1 MFTTIFTYELK
12 YWLRQPS
19 IYFYTVVLF
28 MAGMIAVGGIAG
40 AFDPPATIT
49 GVRLFAN
56 APIRMIE
63 IYGFLMQLVLFLLP
77 AIIGVSVYRDF
88 NSRMH
93 HMLYTL
99 PITRAGYIWG
109 KFLSS
114 FTVAVGVVFMLV
126 GGMYGGTL
134 LPTANPALLAP
145 FEAAS
150 YVRLLA
156 IYIVPNI
163 LTFGFLIFAVILF
176 TRNIYA
182 GFILII
188 TLLAVQGIIGNVL
201 GGVDASTRFWAG
213 LLDPFGETAAAEAV
227 RYWSLSEQNTR
238 QVPFSGIVLFN
249 RLVWFFCAVAIF
261 SLAYARFQFNHQ
273 VNGFFSGIFK
283 KAKEANF
290 RAAGSIL
297 RLQLPRPV
305 YQYHFRAQLRNMLFC
320 SRTAFMYMLCSW
332 MFIVLVLVGILFV
345 FYQQA
350 QMNLPYGFKILPV
363 TWQMLRVPSIV
374 FSGVIYLITFLYA
387 GILVQRAQSTNMQQ
401 LLDVCPLPNWVVVFG
416 NFLALVKMQA
426 LLLSF
431 IVLGG
436 ICVQISRGY
445 YQFEPGLYL
454 FETYVLN
461 LPSLAIW
468 AFAAVFVQT
477 LIRNPYL
484 GMFSLLLGA
493 SGVMALPEFGIEDY
507 VFRFGH
513 SPAFNY
519 TDMSGYG
526 ASLPGYLVYKAYW
539 LIGGCLLL
547 IGALLFHV
555 RGIPYSLKE
564 RLQIAGKRLRGRVA
578 LVALLFFTSFLSMG
592 GGLYFL
598 ENYYYDKINSLAE
611 ADRWRAISEKRY
623 GNLSSLVQPRI
634 TDVKINIDLFPQ
646 KRRFTA
652 QGTYTLTNK
661 VNKQLDTLLINYAYH
676 ESTRYEIERAHQ
688 VISRDSLVRFDIL
701 RLATPLLPG
710 DSILMNFE
718 IDSKPHN
725 WLDPNPRVKQNGTF
739 IRDNIFPKLGCRNI
753 EITNKNKRQQYGLPA
768 VATTKNIVGDSL
780 LLGYANPGNQ
790 TDWIRLE
797 TVISTDASQTALAPG
812 ELLKTEVKGERKSF
826 HYKTEGK
833 VKHEF
838 VFQSAKYQLKK
849 DRWNDLDLE
858 IYYHKGHQHNLERL
872 FKGMKA
878 SLSYNSHYFGEY
890 PHSTVRIAAFPLSE
904 GSFATNMANIM
915 PYSEVKFLADVD
927 TTQANNIDLPF
938 YMTVHELSHQWWG
951 NQFISADIP
960 GKKFLTESV
969 AEYVAL
975 KVLERTTGTK
985 EMHKFRRL
993 FLDSYLN
1000 SRNKASTAEKPLIKA
1015 AANMDY
1021 INYRRGGLV
1030 LYALSDF
1037 IGEENINRA
1046 LSAFE
1051 STVRYGDPPFPTAK
1065 DLVKHLRA
1073 VTPDTL
1079 QYFIS
1084 DMIENVTLYDNR
1096 ASISIVRQ
1104 LDNGE
1109 YEVELDV
1116 VVSKFR
1122 NDDRWQRVY
1131 SDSAGEFL
1139 MDNFTAAGDTI
1150 FSLPLDDYI
1159 EVGIFAMTQDSKMSE
1174 GKTLYLKKHRINGI
1188 NNRFRIK
1195 VKEQPYSAGID
1206 PFLKLPDVY
1215 PGDNLQTIR
1224 TNSQ

>member
-19 IYFYTVVLF
+19 IYFYAATLF
-28 MAGMIAVGGIAG
+28 LAGVIAVGGIAG
-40 AFDPPATIT
+40 AFDPPTIIT
-49 GVRLFAN
+49 GVKLFAN
-56 APIRMIE
+56 APIRLIE

-93 HMLYTL
+93 HLLYTL
-99 PITRAGYIWG
+99 PITRAGYLWG

-126 GGMYGGTL
+126 AGMYGGTL

-150 YVRLLA
+150 YIHLLA
-156 IYIVPNI
+156 IYIIPNTLI
-163 LTFGFLIFAVILF
+163 FSFLIFAVILY

-188 TLLAVQGIIGNVL
+188 TLLAVQGIIGNIL

-227 RYWSLSEQNTR
+227 RYWSLSEQNTK
-238 QVPFSGIVLFN
+238 QVPLNGIALFN
-249 RLVWFFCAVAIF
+249 RLTWFTLAVIIF
-261 SLAYARFQFNHQ
+261 SAAYSRFQFSHQ
-273 VNGFFSGIFK
+273 ASGFFSGIFK
-283 KAKEANF
+283 KAKAANF
-290 RAAGSIL
+290 HVPGSIL
-297 RLQLPRPV
+297 RLQLPRPA
-305 YQYHFRAQLRNMLFC
+305 YQYHLKAQLRNLFFF
-320 SRTAFMYMLCSW
+320 SRTAFMYMLRSW

-387 GILVQRAQSTNMQQ
+387 GILVQRAHSTNMKQ
-401 LLDVCPLPNWVVVFG
+401 LLDVCPMPNWVVVFG

-431 IVLGG
+431 IIVGG
-436 ICVQISRGY
+436 IGVQISRGY

-484 GMFSLLLGA
+484 GLFLLLLGA
-493 SGVMALPEFGIEDY
+493 SGIMALPEFGIEDY

-513 SPAFNY
+513 SPAFSY

-526 ASLPGYLVYKAYW
+526 ASLPGYLIYKTYW
-539 LIGGCLLL
+539 LIGGGLLL
-547 IGALLFHV
+547 IAALLFHV
-555 RGIPYSLKE
+555 RGIPYSFRE
-564 RLQIAGKRLRGRVA
+564 RLQIAGKRFRGKVA
-578 LVALLFFTSFLSMG
+578 LASLLLFSSFLGMG

-598 ENYYYDKINSLAE
+598 ENYYYDKINTLAE

-623 GNLSSLVQPRI
+623 GHLSALIQPRI
-634 TDVKINIDLFPQ
+634 TEVKISIDLFPRERQ
-646 KRRFTA
+646 FKA
-652 QGTYTLTNK
+652 KGTYTLKNK
-661 VNKQLDTLLINYAYH
+661 INKPLDTLLINYAYH
-676 ESTRYEIERAHQ
+676 ESTRYEIDRAHQ

-710 DSILMNFE
+710 DSIQMNFAV
-718 IDSKPHN
+718 DSKPHN
-725 WLDPNPRVKQNGTF
+725 WLNPNPRIKQNGTF
-739 IRDNIFPKLGCRNI
+739 IRDNIFPKLGYRNI
-753 EITNKNKRQQYGLPA
+753 ELTNINKRQRYGLPA
-768 VATTKNIVGDSL
+768 IASVKNAGDSL

-790 TDWIRLE
+790 TDWITLE
-797 TVISTDASQTALAPG
+797 TVISTNASQTALAPG
-812 ELLKTEVKGERKSF
+812 ELLKEELKGDRKIF
-826 HYKTEGK
+826 HYKTEEK

-849 DRWNDLDLE
+849 DLWHDVDLE

-878 SLSYNSHYFGEY
+878 ALEYNSYYFDKY

-975 KVLERTTGTK
+975 KVLERTSGPK

-993 FLDSYLN
+993 FLDAYLN
-1000 SRNKASTAEKPLIKA
+1000 SRNKASTIEQPLVRA

-1030 LYALSDF
+1030 LYALSDL
-1037 IGEENINRA
+1037 IGEENVNRA

-1051 STVRYGDPPFPTAK
+1051 STVRFGSPPFPTAK
-1065 DLVKHLRA
+1065 DLVQHLRA
-1073 VTPDTL
+1073 ATPDTL
-1079 QYFIS
+1079 QYFIT
-1084 DMIENVTLYDNR
+1084 DMIENNTLYDNR
-1096 ASISIVRQ
+1096 TTVSNVKA
-1104 LDNGE
+1104 LPNGE

-1116 VVSKFR
+1116 IVSKFR
-1122 NDDRWQRVY
+1122 TDDRWQRVY
-1131 SDSAGEFL
+1131 TDSTGESL
-1139 MDNFTAAGDTI
+1139 VDNSTVASDTI

-1159 EVGIFAMTQDSKMSE
+1159 EVGIFAIPQKTKMSE
-1174 GKTLYLKKHRINGI
+1174 GKILYLKKHRINGI
-1188 NNRFRIK
+1188 RNRFRIK
-1195 VKEQPYSAGID
+1195 VKEQPRSAGID
-1206 PFLKLPDVY
+1206 PFLKLPDTY

-1224 TNSQ
+1224 INK